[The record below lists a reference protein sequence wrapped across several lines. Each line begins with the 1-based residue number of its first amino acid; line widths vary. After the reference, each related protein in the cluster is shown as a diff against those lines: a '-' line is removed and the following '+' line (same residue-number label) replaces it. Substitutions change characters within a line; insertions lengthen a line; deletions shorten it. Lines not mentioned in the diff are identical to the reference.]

1 MHKTLLATAALLALP
16 LTAAAQ
22 STPALTI
29 YGKVDVGQRRAIGE
43 DKFQTATG
51 SDSRVGFKGTHDLG
65 DGYQAFFGFEHRFF
79 PDTGATDGVMW
90 KGVAQVGVQGAFGKL
105 GMGRQY
111 IPAFSLVQNVIDPF
125 GGDTVAAVRDAGLRL
140 GIAKVRVDGSV
151 RYDGTFGGLSV
162 ALSTA
167 DAAKAST
174 AADASRPFSAAVQWK
189 SGPLL
194 LAAGVE
200 DPADAKDELSTVG
213 AVYNFGVA
221 KVSAGYSTGTTKDDL
236 SVKGYVLGLAV
247 PMGKGEIKAAYGNQ
261 KKEGVTT
268 VAKLGL
274 GYHHAWSKQ
283 LTVYTDVGN
292 DSKAAAHKTG
302 FDLGLKYEF

>member
-1 MHKTLLATAALLALP
+1 MKTPLIALTLLSASL
-16 LTAAAQ
+16 AAQ
-22 STPALTI
+22 AQAQTNYTL
-29 YGKVDVGQRRAIGE
+29 YGKVDLGARQAIGA
-43 DKFQTATG
+43 DKAELATG
-51 SDSRVGFKGTHDLG
+51 SDGRFGIKGTHELG
-65 DGYQAFFGFEHRFF
+65 DGMQAFFGIEHRFF

-90 KGVAQVGVQGAFGKL
+90 KGTSHVGVQGAFGKL
-105 GMGRQY
+105 GLGRQY

-125 GGDTVAAVRDAGLRL
+125 GGDTVAQVRDAGLRL

-151 RYDGTFGGLSV
+151 RYDGNFGGFTV

-167 DAAKAST
+167 DAVKAST

-200 DPADAKDELSTVG
+200 DPADAKDELTTVG

-221 KVSAGYSTGTTKDDL
+221 KVSAGYSTGTTKEDQ
-236 SVKGYVLGLAV
+236 SVKGYVLGVAV
-247 PMGKGEIKAAYGNQ
+247 PMGKGEIKAGYGNQ

-283 LTVYTDVGN
+283 LTVYTDVASDN
-292 DSKAAAHKTG
+292 KAASHKSG